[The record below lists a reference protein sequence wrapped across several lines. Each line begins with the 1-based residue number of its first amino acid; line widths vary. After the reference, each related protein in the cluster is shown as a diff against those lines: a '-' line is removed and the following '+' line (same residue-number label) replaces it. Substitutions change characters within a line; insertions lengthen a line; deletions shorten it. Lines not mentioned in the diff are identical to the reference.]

1 MLCALHA
8 LPPDDSE
15 PSASP
20 LAFSSFACGHKY
32 APPGAVVGAGELLFE
47 IVPNQDQL
55 VMEARVRPV
64 DIGSITL
71 GMPARVHFSTL
82 SRQE

>member
-1 MLCALHA
+1 
-8 LPPDDSE
+8 
-15 PSASP
+15 
-20 LAFSSFACGHKY
+20 
-32 APPGAVVGAGELLFE
+32 VVGAGELLFE